1 MHVVQQMSAVSSFN
15 LRVCSC
21 VRVCV
26 RVCDS
31 QLAKNVG
38 NAGFNEIM
46 EACLNAE
53 NVVKPNPASDM

>member
-1 MHVVQQMSAVSSFN
+1 MAYN
-15 LRVCSC
+15 
-21 VRVCV
+21 RVCV
-26 RVCDS
+26 CVSLSLCMCVCAL

-46 EACLNAE
+46 EACLSAE

>member
-1 MHVVQQMSAVSSFN
+1 MTQLFVIYFSMH
-15 LRVCSC
+15 LC
-21 VRVCV
+21 VP
-26 RVCDS
+26 

-46 EACLNAE
+46 EARLSAE

>member
-1 MHVVQQMSAVSSFN
+1 MQHLN
-15 LRVCSC
+15 LLSLCLFPP
-21 VRVCV
+21 
-26 RVCDS
+26 

>member
-1 MHVVQQMSAVSSFN
+1 MKNYELMLQEINSVTSLIMC
-15 LRVCSC
+15 VCPP
-21 VRVCV
+21 
-26 RVCDS
+26 

-46 EACLNAE
+46 EACLSAE

>member
-1 MHVVQQMSAVSSFN
+1 MLECGS
-15 LRVCSC
+15 LY
-21 VRVCV
+21 VCV
-26 RVCDS
+26 CAS

-46 EACLNAE
+46 EACLSAE

>member
-1 MHVVQQMSAVSSFN
+1 MLECGS
-15 LRVCSC
+15 LYTC
-21 VRVCV
+21 VCV
-26 RVCDS
+26 SVCAP

-46 EACLNAE
+46 EASLSTE